1 MTLANYD
8 NTIRSQFTSKYIIKT
23 FLMKKKPLTNHDI
36 HFATIVAI

>member
-23 FLMKKKPLTNHDI
+23 FLMKKTLTNHDI